1 MVVVAVTGDEVA
13 PYHDEC
19 VGCGSI
25 LDGESVARTGVGA
38 SD

>member
-1 MVVVAVTGDEVA
+1 MLVVAVTGDGVA

-19 VGCGSI
+19 VGCGST
-25 LDGESVARTGVGA
+25 LDGESVARAGVDA